1 MRSPSHSKHAMNRP
15 VQQESSAAPIAAA
28 SATTPTGRQDA
39 PFTFQHTP
47 TLYTEELAVEDGVRL
62 LGSLQ
67 VPGSPE
73 ETEAEKKR
81 SHFFKAVDLR
91 AARPPACA
99 QLRLRSIHYSISR
112 GERGGACCAA
122 VFTCVA
128 RAGPA
133 AAPRCTQIPGPS
145 LPRTPG
151 HQGYCTGYH
160 GRDYDVRIT
169 ASACDVARCA
179 RWTHR
184 EMRHPRPRRSYCT
197 RLQLAATAVRSLP
210 HTQPRGV
217 TAPSLQTKE
226 IGSPVGRR
234 GCRCAPNASCPAASG
249 PERRAR

>member
-1 MRSPSHSKHAMNRP
+1 MSDARRFVHGKSFFCWAFTACNFLLIINTLINPIKNAHRLVHAHEARMRSPSHSKHAMNRP

-133 AAPRCTQIPGPS
+133 AAPRCTQIPGPHLS
-145 LPRTPG
+145 PEPPAIRVTV
-151 HQGYCTGYH
+151 QG
-160 GRDYDVRIT
+160 IT
-169 ASACDVARCA
+169 VE
-179 RWTHR
+179 TTMY
-184 EMRHPRPRRSYCT
+184 E
-197 RLQLAATAVRSLP
+197 
-210 HTQPRGV
+210 
-217 TAPSLQTKE
+217 
-226 IGSPVGRR
+226 
-234 GCRCAPNASCPAASG
+234 
-249 PERRAR
+249 